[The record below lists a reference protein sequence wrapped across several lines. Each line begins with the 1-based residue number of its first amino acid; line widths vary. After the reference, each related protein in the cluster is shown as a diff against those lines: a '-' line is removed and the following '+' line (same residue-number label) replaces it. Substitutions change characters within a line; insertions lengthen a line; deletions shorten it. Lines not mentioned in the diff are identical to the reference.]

1 MFWFPL
7 SPRPKQNVKKKIPA
21 FRWKM
26 ARVLRRLVDKLQ
38 ESLMVLEHNFLG
50 GNQFPP
56 GGLALAGI
64 EGPPVQRPQSG
75 SFSVRD
81 FLGDGILWAV
91 PKHRRT
97 VEKRHKRKYGS
108 PEYKL
113 KILTPKSHLRSCAT
127 CGSDHEVGVLCPTC
141 YRQVRTETEQMQE
154 KIQQE
159 LQLDPVDR
167 EVVVLYASEKDE
179 QPGEFWQGKRIVEM
193 EKPRPLWFS
202 RNMLQKATQTTD
214 PDAVKPGA
222 DKLG

>member
-1 MFWFPL
+1 
-7 SPRPKQNVKKKIPA
+7 
-21 FRWKM
+21 M
-26 ARVLRRLVDKLQ
+26 ARLLRRLVDKLQ
-38 ESLMVLEHNFLG
+38 GNLLLLEHHFFG

-56 GGLALAGI
+56 GGLALVGI
-64 EGPPVQRPQSG
+64 EQRSVQQRRQCPPSG
-75 SFSVRD
+75 SFSLRD
-81 FLGDGILWAV
+81 LLGDGILWAV

-113 KILTPKSHLRSCAT
+113 KILTPKTHLRSCAT

-159 LQLDPVDR
+159 LKLDPVDR
-167 EVVVLYASEKDE
+167 EVVILYANEKEE
-179 QPGEFWQGKRIVEM
+179 QPAEFWQDKRIVEM

-202 RNMLQKATQTTD
+202 KNLLQKATQTTD
-214 PDAVKPGA
+214 PDELKPGA

>member
-1 MFWFPL
+1 
-7 SPRPKQNVKKKIPA
+7 
-21 FRWKM
+21 M
-26 ARVLRRLVDKLQ
+26 ARLLRRLVDKLQ
-38 ESLMVLEHNFLG
+38 DNLLALEHSFLG
-50 GNQFPP
+50 GNRFPP
-56 GGLALAGI
+56 GGFALAGV
-64 EGPPVQRPQSG
+64 EELPMQRRQPAP
-75 SFSVRD
+75 FSLRD
-81 FLGDGILWAV
+81 LLGDGILWAV

-113 KILTPKSHLRSCAT
+113 KILTPKTHLRSCAT

-159 LQLDPVDR
+159 LKLNPVDK
-167 EVVVLYASEKDE
+167 EVVVLYASEKEE
-179 QPGEFWQGKRIVEM
+179 QPAEFWQEKRIVEM

-202 RNMLQKATQTTD
+202 RNLLQKATQTTD
-214 PDAVKPGA
+214 PDELKPGA

>member
-1 MFWFPL
+1 
-7 SPRPKQNVKKKIPA
+7 
-21 FRWKM
+21 M
-26 ARVLRRLVDKLQ
+26 ARFLRRVIDKLQ
-38 ESLMVLEHNFLG
+38 DNLLVLEHSFLG
-50 GNQFPP
+50 GDRFPP
-56 GGLALAGI
+56 GGWALAGV
-64 EGPPVQRPQSG
+64 EELPVQRKQQFPTSRP
-75 SFSVRD
+75 FSLSD
-81 FLGDGILWAV
+81 FLGNGILWAV

-159 LQLDPVDR
+159 LKLDPVDR
-167 EVVVLYASEKDE
+167 EVVVLYASEKEE
-179 QPGEFWQGKRIVEM
+179 QPAEFWQDKRVVEM

-202 RNMLQKATQTTD
+202 RNLLQKATQIAD